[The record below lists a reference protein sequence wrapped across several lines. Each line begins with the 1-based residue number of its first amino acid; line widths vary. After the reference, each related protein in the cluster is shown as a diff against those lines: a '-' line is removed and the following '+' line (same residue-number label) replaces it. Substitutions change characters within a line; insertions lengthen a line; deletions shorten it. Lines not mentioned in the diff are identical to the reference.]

1 MYFVHIHIRIMC
13 FIQHPIVLLIIQSKH
28 CMYDKGIIYLLYV
41 SILVGAAQQGKEA
54 QQGGQHAA
62 AAFGTRGEAQE
73 DGQQAF
79 TLREE
84 AQEDSQQAF
93 TLSEEAKEDG
103 QHAFTPRFRPRTS
116 LMKSISISE
125 RIFYLKIISFLN
137 INCVKMY
144 FHVLVL
150 FPASREI

>member
-13 FIQHPIVLLIIQSKH
+13 FIQHPIVSLIIQSKH

-79 TLREE
+79 TLLREE
-84 AQEDSQQAF
+84 A
-93 TLSEEAKEDG
+93 LEDG